1 MRVSSKKA
9 KGRRLAQKVADTL
22 RQYFPSLE
30 PDDTRVTPS
39 GVNGPD
45 VQLSPAA
52 RRVFPYAV
60 ECKNVEKLNVWKALE
75 QAEENRSNLTEPL
88 LVFSRN
94 RSKEYAVIELE
105 RFVELVAALEHLRNN
120 E

>member
-1 MRVSSKKA
+1 MKTSSAKA
-9 KGRRLAQKVADTL
+9 KGARLSKKVREL
-22 RQYFPSLE
+22 ILKFFPSLE
-30 PDDTRVTPS
+30 EDDIRITPS

-45 VQLSPAA
+45 LQLSPRAKSL
-52 RRVFPYAV
+52 FGYAV

-75 QAEENRSNLTEPL
+75 QAEENKDVLTDPL

-105 RFVELVAALEHLRNN
+105 KFVELIASLEHLRS